1 MNAAS
6 LLLTQDDVR
15 FALGSAIGITAA
27 AGNWAT
33 QPLGEVLRAAAVDSA
48 FTRYTGGAVVNGEDR
63 PVAVGSM
70 VLVFD
75 GPETAARLF
84 DQVGQAA
91 HLRAE
96 VEHVPVAVETV
107 TAPSGLVSYWGF
119 AHQGQVILIVTL
131 DTLDPQEVSMSE
143 FRSLVMRAVERMDG
157 ALR

>member
-1 MNAAS
+1 MTASS
-6 LLLTQDDVR
+6 LLLSEDDVR
-15 FALGSAIGITAA
+15 TALGAAIGISASH
-27 AGNWAT
+27 GNWAQ
-33 QPLGEVLRAAAVDSA
+33 QPLGEVLRAASIDSA
-48 FTRYTGGAVVNGEDR
+48 YTRFTGGAVVEGEAR

-75 GPETAARLF
+75 GAETAERLF

-91 HLRAE
+91 HLRTE

-119 AHQGQVILIVTL
+119 AHRGAIIAIVTL

-143 FRSLVMRAVERMDG
+143 FRSLVMRAVERIDPG
-157 ALR
+157 LR